1 MFNFLLVQ
9 ERERKAEEERIRT
22 ENLLKGNPLLNQD
35 KGGFKI
41 KRRYIMS
48 IILWRSMLIL
58 KCRWDDD
65 VVFKNCAR
73 GEEERKVG

>member
-1 MFNFLLVQ
+1 MLNDDGHAQSVLLVQ

-41 KRRYIMS
+41 KRR
-48 IILWRSMLIL
+48 
-58 KCRWDDD
+58 
-65 VVFKNCAR
+65 
-73 GEEERKVG
+73 

>member
-1 MFNFLLVQ
+1 MVSDFFLQ

-41 KRRYIMS
+41 KRRYRLSSKFRCVS
-48 IILWRSMLIL
+48 IRTYADGMTM
-58 KCRWDDD
+58 
-65 VVFKNCAR
+65 
-73 GEEERKVG
+73 

>member
-1 MFNFLLVQ
+1 MLDFPTAQ

-41 KRRYIMS
+41 KRRYG
-48 IILWRSMLIL
+48 
-58 KCRWDDD
+58 KCRI
-65 VVFKNCAR
+65 VRMCVYATT
-73 GEEERKVG
+73 